1 MTVVGPLTTT
11 FRAPSSCTTTQV
23 YQIWSDS
30 HSRYVA
36 GPLFTPGSTDCFPS
50 GYDPAPTNYY
60 SPGWCPSGYT
70 TACSS
75 LASAGRETETAVI
88 CCPTQFQ
95 YTCLAS
101 AFSNGDSVG
110 CTTTWT
116 DAMGVMGVTVVKDGE
131 VQTTTVVSETS
142 NAITAYGIQVR
153 FKTSDPMPTSSDSD
167 AAVFVVSPTQP
178 PTTLSST
185 HPYVSAEPLSSSTS
199 SFSGVSTPTA
209 IGIGLGSAAAALL
222 IAGAIGLFFFL
233 RWRRKKRAKKAMLD
247 IPPPV
252 PPKDKYQSSTLS
264 SSPYRTVP
272 PPYELSE
279 ESASPRRHS
288 MPISKRHLSFS
299 PATGTPPTTTLG
311 GLRDSG
317 VVAGQEAAEL
327 EVPGTTVVRD
337 RRTPESERRAVNGGP
352 GSEPALAQISSSL
365 RFATL
370 RDRSIRE

>member
-1 MTVVGPLTTT
+1 
-11 FRAPSSCTTTQV
+11 
-23 YQIWSDS
+23 
-30 HSRYVA
+30 
-36 GPLFTPGSTDCFPS
+36 
-50 GYDPAPTNYY
+50 
-60 SPGWCPSGYT
+60 
-70 TACSS
+70 
-75 LASAGRETETAVI
+75 
-88 CCPTQFQ
+88 
-95 YTCLAS
+95 
-101 AFSNGDSVG
+101 
-110 CTTTWT
+110 
-116 DAMGVMGVTVVKDGE
+116 MGVMGVTVVKDGE

-167 AAVFVVSPTQP
+167 AVRPPELKRGSNLTDAPLKAVFVVSPTQP

-185 HPYVSAEPLSSSTS
+185 HPYVSAEPLSSSAS

-337 RRTPESERRAVNGGP
+337 RRTPESERSAW
-352 GSEPALAQISSSL
+352 
-365 RFATL
+365 T
-370 RDRSIRE
+370 DRYPRTGNMTMPWI